1 MDFDIPAKQEPKP
14 QGSPIADLSY
24 RNYNGELKTRGL
36 RWWVIS
42 WSMMK
47 LLKKNVG
54 FWITSALVFLIYF
67 LNGVQLYFTSNLP
80 AGVNPFAG
88 DEKTKFTLTFLNVNS
103 GTNLLLFIIAL
114 TVGSGSISADNKA
127 NALLVYLSKPLTK
140 ADYLLG
146 KWMGIFLT
154 LFLETL
160 VPSLVLY
167 LYCLTS
173 YLDKGF
179 LKNDPTLFLKIIAA
193 ACVPAAIHASLL
205 VGASAWSKAPRIASV
220 FYAALYF
227 GSIVV
232 TGMVFGIVYRGD
244 MERGQ
249 EVMRLSL
256 SGIMDGIQQIIYH
269 VTIKNPMA
277 TLAIPSPSLIVPLAI
292 GLCVVGIAAARAK
305 INAVEVVKG

>member
-1 MDFDIPAKQEPKP
+1 MNNYNPPKP
-14 QGSPIADLSY
+14 VQKQQDSPIADLSY

-42 WSMMK
+42 WTMMK

-67 LNGVQLYFTSNLP
+67 LNGVQLYFTSNMP
-80 AGVNPFAG
+80 AGMNPFGG
-88 DEKTKFTLTFLNVNS
+88 DEKTKYTLTFFQVNS

-114 TVGSGSISADNKA
+114 TVGSGAISADNKA

-146 KWMGIFLT
+146 KWMVIFFT
-154 LFLETL
+154 LFLETF

-179 LKNDPTLFLKIIAA
+179 LKNDPMLFFKMIAA
-193 ACVPAAIHASLL
+193 ACVPAVMHASLL

-220 FYAALYF
+220 FYASLYF
-227 GSIVV
+227 GSLVV

-244 MERGQ
+244 LERGQ
-249 EVMRLSL
+249 EVLKLSL
-256 SGIMDGIQQIIYH
+256 SGMMDGIQQIIYH

-292 GLCVVGIAAARAK
+292 GLCVAGIAAARAK